1 MSRHKRNY
9 AVSRLRFVTII
20 LSLPLCLVPIF
31 LWAGL
36 AIPFLVAEFIL
47 VNQSGETLYLTPVNF
62 TETAQRLYVPER
74 LLVGQIRAFRQA
86 DIRLAAGES
95 IRILY
100 DAETRPYVIAVR
112 NEAGAY
118 RQVAIDKGARTVPSD
133 TPEIIYTIGPFAT
146 LAPIDE
152 EALLVVQ
159 QASPFNFGFWGFM
172 LAITVLFSGVPVG
185 LLWVWLRQ
193 VRSRREGH
201 SQE

>member
-1 MSRHKRNY
+1 MRPKSSAKWRPGI
-9 AVSRLRFVTII
+9 AAI

-36 AIPFLVAEFIL
+36 AIPFMVAEFTL
-47 VNQSGETLYLTPVNF
+47 VNQSGETLYITPVNF
-62 TETAQRLYVPER
+62 TETSQKLYVPER

-86 DIRLAAGES
+86 DIRLAPGES

-133 TPEIIYTIGPFAT
+133 TPEIIYMIGPFAT
-146 LAPIDE
+146 LASIDE
-152 EALLVVQ
+152 ESLLVAQ
-159 QASPFNFGFWGFM
+159 QTSPFNFGFWGFM
-172 LAITVLFSGVPVG
+172 LAITALFGGVPIG
-185 LLWVWLRQ
+185 LLWVWFRQ
-193 VRSRREGH
+193 VRRRGH

>member
-1 MSRHKRNY
+1 MRGKSVKTW
-9 AVSRLRFVTII
+9 LLFVAHI

-36 AIPFLVAEFIL
+36 AIPFMVAEFT
-47 VNQSGETLYLTPVNF
+47 VANQSGETLYLTPVNF
-62 TETAQRLYVPER
+62 TETSHRLYVPER

-112 NEAGAY
+112 DEAGAY
-118 RQVAIDKGARTVPSD
+118 RQVAIDKGARTVPLD

-152 EALLVVQ
+152 EALLVAQ
-159 QASPFNFGFWGFM
+159 QAPPFNFGFWGFM
-172 LAITVLFSGVPVG
+172 LTITVLCGGVPVG
-185 LLWVWLRQ
+185 LFWAWFRR
-193 VRSRREGH
+193 VRRRGGH
-201 SQE
+201 SEDKHA